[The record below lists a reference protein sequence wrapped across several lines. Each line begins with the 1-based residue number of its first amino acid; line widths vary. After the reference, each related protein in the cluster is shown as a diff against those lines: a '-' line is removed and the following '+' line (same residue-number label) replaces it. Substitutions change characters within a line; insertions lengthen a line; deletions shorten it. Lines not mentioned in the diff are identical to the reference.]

1 MSRTKLPRGQVFLI
15 ALAVVVVL
23 AFSIT
28 VATSGET
35 DTSAADKTGSALPSA
50 SSSASTAS
58 SASSSASSTPS
69 KPKAAGPNFDI
80 KPLKAGEKPPQFI
93 IFSFDGAGSHQKWAT
108 FSATAKKANAQFT
121 GFLTGLYLVDDAHKS
136 AYVGPGHAAGKSS
149 VGFGGTKEEVYQ
161 MIDDLNRA
169 KAAGHEIGTHFN
181 GHFCAGAEPSGNK
194 WDTAAWNSE
203 LDQFFSF
210 LTNYAQLNGY
220 TDAPKL
226 TVTPADIQGERT
238 PCLEG
243 DSDQYFPAL
252 LAHGLR
258 YDTSKISNGIQW
270 PTLINGVWEFWMPS
284 VTVPALGSKVI
295 AMDYNFWYKF
305 NKATDEPGRAPE
317 FTKNVL
323 DTYQSMYA
331 AALNGNRAPLVIGNH
346 FNNWS
351 GNAFNPAVDAFMAD
365 ACKKPETVCTTYQN
379 VLKWMAAQDPA
390 VLAGLL
396 AQPPV
401 HN

>member
-1 MSRTKLPRGQVFLI
+1 MKLPRGQAYLI
-15 ALAVVVVL
+15 ALAVVVVI

-35 DTSAADKTGSALPSA
+35 GTQSAADESTVSSSSPPSSSPSA
-50 SSSASTAS
+50 SSKS
-58 SASSSASSTPS
+58 SAPN
-69 KPKAAGPNFDI
+69 KPKSQSGPNFEI
-80 KPLKAGEKPPQFI
+80 KALKSGEKPPQFI
-93 IFSFDGAGSHQKWAT
+93 IFSFDGAGSHQKWLT
-108 FSATAKKANAQFT
+108 FSATAKKVKAQFT
-121 GFLTGLYLVDDAHKS
+121 GFLTGLYLLDDAHKS

-149 VGFGGTKEEVYQ
+149 VGFGGTKDEVYQ
-161 MIDDLNRA
+161 MINDLNKA

-181 GHFCAGAEPSGNK
+181 GHFCAGAEPSANK
-194 WDTAAWNSE
+194 WDAAAWNSE

-210 LTNYAQLNGY
+210 LTNYAQINGY

-252 LAHGLR
+252 LAHNMR
-258 YDTSKISNGIQW
+258 YDTSKVSNGIQW

-284 VTVPALGSKVI
+284 VTVPALGTKVI

-305 NKATDEPGRAPE
+305 NKAKDEPGRAPE
-317 FTKNVL
+317 FTKMVL

-351 GNAFNPAVDAFMAD
+351 GNAFNPAVDAFMAA
-365 ACKKPETVCTTYQN
+365 ACNKPETVCTTYQN
-379 VLKWMAAQDPA
+379 VLKWMAVQDPA
-390 VLAGLL
+390 ILAGLL
-396 AQPPV
+396 AQPPTA
-401 HN
+401 N